1 MERVGGVLL
10 SADVEASEEEEEGV
24 EEEEADELVESQA
37 ISSPR
42 YSSSFHLPDPL
53 LMPAGR
59 S

>member
-1 MERVGGVLL
+1 MGRVGGVLL
-10 SADVEASEEEEEGV
+10 LVKEASEEKEEG
-24 EEEEADELVESQA
+24 EEEADEVVESQA

-42 YSSSFHLPDPL
+42 YSSSFHFSDPL